1 MLTRFCAVLSGNPP
15 AAGKNCL
22 LLLAT
27 PPSLFAPLSRAPRRL
42 WCELWGGFRN
52 RKMLV
57 LEGFWRRRRETNAR
71 FSSVE
76 IQGFTVRS
84 FPFWLLSCTTLLY
97 RFQPCRPAAARQ
109 SLSRAGIP
117 PALLDCHIRR
127 KITDA
132 GRRRPSFASR
142 VERIRLITWKVRG
155 SNPLPARLTRAVI

>member
-1 MLTRFCAVLSGNPP
+1 MLAP
-15 AAGKNCL
+15 ATL
-22 LLLAT
+22 LQD
-27 PPSLFAPLSRAPRRL
+27 RR
-42 WCELWGGFRN
+42 GISSAYPI
-52 RKMLV
+52 K
-57 LEGFWRRRRETNAR
+57 WRRRRETNAR

-97 RFQPCRPAAARQ
+97 RFQRCRPAGG
-109 SLSRAGIP
+109 SPVPLTSRHP
-117 PALLDCHIRR
+117 PCPPRLPHRR

-155 SNPLPARLTRAVI
+155 SNPLPARLTRAVISSSKPPFACARRAALRS